1 MKCGVARC
9 MARCRDGADA
19 RNNFGVPLVLLQLVF
34 QEGEHRL
41 KPLGQAMLLFR
52 ELGEDAL
59 IHPEL
64 ILVAWYVNHGV
75 RESWFVVRGLAHQ
88 PKDMVRMEMRNDYPR
103 DLFRFDTGCRHIGD
117 HRAGCWLKL
126 TARAG
131 VEENRFF
138 ADLDQSD

>member
-1 MKCGVARC
+1 MKRSVARR

-19 RNNFGVPLVLLQLVF
+19 RNNFSFPFVLFQLVF
-34 QEGEHRL
+34 QEWEHRL
-41 KPLGQAMLLFR
+41 KPFGQAMLLFR

-64 ILVAWYVNHGV
+64 VLVAWYVNHGV

-117 HRAGCWLKL
+117 QRAGRWLQP

-131 VEENRFF
+131 
-138 ADLDQSD
+138 A